1 MIIANI
7 HKAKTDLSKLIV
19 ATLAGKEVLI
29 AKDGVPVVKL
39 VQFISEKKKRVP
51 GLFKGKIKMS
61 EDFDSESEEINKMFY
76 GF

>member
-29 AKDGVPVVKL
+29 AKDGVPIVKL
-39 VQFISEKKKRVP
+39 VQFTSEKKKRVR
-51 GLFKGKIKMS
+51 
-61 EDFDSESEEINKMFY
+61 
-76 GF
+76 GFLKEK